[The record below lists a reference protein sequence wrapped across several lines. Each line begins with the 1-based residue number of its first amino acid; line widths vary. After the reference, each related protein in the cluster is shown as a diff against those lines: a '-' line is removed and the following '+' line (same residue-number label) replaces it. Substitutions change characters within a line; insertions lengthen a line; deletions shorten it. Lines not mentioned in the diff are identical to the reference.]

1 MVRGERQDDLSRT
14 GDDLA
19 TSLLVLDGTEQTEK
33 VDEHDA
39 VRKLGLVVQ
48 AIDLTPVL
56 RDSGEG

>member
-1 MVRGERQDDLSRT
+1 M
-14 GDDLA
+14 A